1 MLLPHTAA
9 CDDGDARLSRQPE
22 PYVSYVVI
30 SSFENVAT
38 GDLQAQ
44 GESIAVF
51 PDEAAA
57 RAHYT
62 ARSGNLD
69 AAAASARTQDAD
81 ATLIAWTLLLR
92 MPLEVSNAEEALED
106 LELVIEETD
115 SVDDPFGE
123 LVVAY
128 SGRRHAPGGAEDY
141 PQAAALRGLEAWL
154 T

>member
-1 MLLPHTAA
+1 
-9 CDDGDARLSRQPE
+9 
-22 PYVSYVVI
+22 VSYVVI
-30 SSFENVAT
+30 SSFENIAT

-51 PDEAAA
+51 PDEA
-57 RAHYT
+57 T
-62 ARSGNLD
+62 ARMHFTTRSGSLD
-69 AAAASARTQDAD
+69 AAAGNVRALDAG

-106 LELVIEETD
+106 LELVIEESD

-123 LVVAY
+123 LVIAY
-128 SGRRHAPGGAEDY
+128 AGRRHAPGGTEDY
-141 PQAAALRGLEAWL
+141 PQAAALSGLEAWL

>member
-1 MLLPHTAA
+1 
-9 CDDGDARLSRQPE
+9 
-22 PYVSYVVI
+22 VSYVVI
-30 SSFENVAT
+30 SSFENIAT

-51 PDEAAA
+51 TDEAAA
-57 RAHYT
+57 HAHFT
-62 ARSGNLD
+62 TRSGSLD
-69 AAAASARTQDAD
+69 AAAGNMRALDAE

-128 SGRRHAPGGAEDY
+128 AGRRHAPGDTEEY
-141 PQAAALRGLEAWL
+141 PQAAALRELEAWL

>member
-1 MLLPHTAA
+1 M
-9 CDDGDARLSRQPE
+9 
-22 PYVSYVVI
+22 SYVVI

-51 PDEAAA
+51 TDEAGA
-57 RAHYT
+57 RAHFAT
-62 ARSGNLD
+62 RSGNLD
-69 AAAASARTQDAD
+69 AAAGNVRALDAD

-92 MPLEVSNAEEALED
+92 MPLDVSNAEEALED

-123 LVVAY
+123 LVIAY
-128 SGRRHAPGGAEDY
+128 AGRRHAPGGTEDH
-141 PQAAALRGLEAWL
+141 PQVAALRELEAWL

>member
-1 MLLPHTAA
+1 
-9 CDDGDARLSRQPE
+9 
-22 PYVSYVVI
+22 VSYVVI
-30 SSFENVAT
+30 SSFENIDT

-51 PDEAAA
+51 ADEATA
-57 RAHYT
+57 RAHFAGRSGALDVAAAN
-62 ARSGNLD
+62 ARSLD
-69 AAAASARTQDAD
+69 GG

-92 MPLEVSNAEEALED
+92 MPLDVSDAEEALED

-128 SGRRHAPGGAEDY
+128 AGRRHAPNGSEDY
-141 PQAAALRGLEAWL
+141 PQVAALRGLEAWL

>member
-1 MLLPHTAA
+1 
-9 CDDGDARLSRQPE
+9 
-22 PYVSYVVI
+22 VSYVVI

-44 GESIAVF
+44 GESLAVF
-51 PDEAAA
+51 SDDAAA
-57 RAHYT
+57 RAHF
-62 ARSGNLD
+62 AIRSSAID
-69 AAAASARTQDAD
+69 AAAGNARSLDAD
-81 ATLIAWTLLLR
+81 ATLITWTLLLR
-92 MPLEVSNAEEALED
+92 MPLEVSNADEALED
-106 LELVIEETD
+106 LELVIEETE

-128 SGRRHAPGGAEDY
+128 SGRRHGPGGTEDY

>member
-1 MLLPHTAA
+1 M
-9 CDDGDARLSRQPE
+9 
-22 PYVSYVVI
+22 SYVVI

-51 PDEAAA
+51 SDDAAA
-57 RAHYT
+57 RAHF
-62 ARSGNLD
+62 AIRSSAID
-69 AAAASARTQDAD
+69 AAAGHARSLDVD
-81 ATLIAWTLLLR
+81 ATLITWTLLLR
-92 MPLEVSNAEEALED
+92 MPLEVSNADEALED
-106 LELVIEETD
+106 LELVIEETE

-123 LVVAY
+123 LVIAY
-128 SGRRHAPGGAEDY
+128 AGRRHAPGGIEDY

>member
-1 MLLPHTAA
+1 M
-9 CDDGDARLSRQPE
+9 
-22 PYVSYVVI
+22 SYVVI
-30 SSFENVAT
+30 SSFENIDT

-51 PDEAAA
+51 ADEATA
-57 RAHYT
+57 RAHFAGRT
-62 ARSGNLD
+62 SALD
-69 AAAASARTQDAD
+69 AAAGNVRSLDAD
-81 ATLIAWTLLLR
+81 ATLIAWTVLLR
-92 MPLEVSNAEEALED
+92 MPLEVSDAEEALED

-115 SVDDPFGE
+115 STDDPFGE

-128 SGRRHAPGGAEDY
+128 AGRRHAPSGTDDY

>member
-1 MLLPHTAA
+1 M
-9 CDDGDARLSRQPE
+9 
-22 PYVSYVVI
+22 SYVVI
-30 SSFENVAT
+30 SSFENIET

-51 PDEAAA
+51 ADEAAA
-57 RAHYT
+57 RAHFT
-62 ARSGNLD
+62 GRSGTLD
-69 AAAASARTQDAD
+69 VAARNARLLDAD

-92 MPLEVSNAEEALED
+92 MPLEVSDAEEALED

-115 SVDDPFGE
+115 SADDPFGE

-128 SGRRHAPGGAEDY
+128 AGRRHAPSGTEDY